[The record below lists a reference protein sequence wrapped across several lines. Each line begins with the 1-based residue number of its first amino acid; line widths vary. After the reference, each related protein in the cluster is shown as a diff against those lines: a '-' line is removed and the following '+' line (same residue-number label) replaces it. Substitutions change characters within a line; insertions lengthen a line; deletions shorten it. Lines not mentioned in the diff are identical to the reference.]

1 MSDSTPVQRFAL
13 KLASAFE
20 DLERELAP
28 GVRLGATVRP
38 GRPRA
43 QFAYGKVL
51 ILRGAGLSWQ
61 QISRELGASRTTVR
75 RVHANLRRTSS

>member
-20 DLERELAP
+20 DLEKELAP
-28 GVRLGATVRP
+28 GVRLGATLRP

-43 QFAYGKVL
+43 QFPYGKVL
-51 ILRGAGLSWQ
+51 ILFSRGRPLLA
-61 QISRELGASRTTVR
+61 
-75 RVHANLRRTSS
+75 ANQP